1 MKKQYSAPTLNV
13 QEMKLGVFGDYGY
26 GGDDGD
32 NVRPI
37 KLIERFDVRM
47 D

>member
-13 QEMKLGVFGDYGY
+13 QEMNLGVFGDYGN
-26 GGDDGD
+26 DGD
-32 NVRPI
+32 EGGNVRPI